1 MPGINDVDFI
11 PLIKMLPDYAQVPAV
26 MITVKKDAETLD
38 AGAAHFLSKPVD
50 VYECI
55 ARCKNLLTM
64 RQQHLTFQNRGD
76 LLENKVKLAIMEI
89 SAREQET
96 LMRLART
103 GEHKDYET
111 AMHLQRMS
119 LYSKVIA
126 EAAGF
131 SEEDANMIE

>member
-1 MPGINDVDFI
+1 
-11 PLIKMLPDYAQVPAV
+11 
-26 MITVKKDAETLD
+26 
-38 AGAAHFLSKPVD
+38 
-50 VYECI
+50 
-55 ARCKNLLTM
+55 
-64 RQQHLTFQNRGD
+64 
-76 LLENKVKLAIMEI
+76 VKLAIMEI

-103 GEHKDYET
+103 GEYKDYDT